1 MYLNAS
7 NTFGQLNCTSK
18 STINIPRVVL
28 LLQTIKK
35 SLADQSVLPLGLQPI
50 TVPVL
55 SHDALAAGSQISSLV

>member
-18 STINIPRVVL
+18 STINMVVL

-35 SLADQSVLPLGLQPI
+35 SLADQSVLPLDLQPI